1 MYVYIYIMRT
11 NELKKSPPTPV
22 NDLVPR
28 ETDCD
33 QCKFP
38 RSILMRQMWGCE
50 AGRIVQV
57 AL

>member
-1 MYVYIYIMRT
+1 MRT